1 LERGDRAQRS
11 RWAFFNSLFTF
22 AVFTEAVSLMPADR
36 LARGLE
42 ANLALEML
50 RFPTQVR
57 KNTAVRR
64 EFVVKAVKMGHRPSA
79 VAAFL
84 RCTPSAISKI
94 VARSL

>member
-1 LERGDRAQRS
+1 MGSMAMRS
-11 RWAFFNSLFTF
+11 RLYFCCFYRGGQPYAN
-22 AVFTEAVSLMPADR
+22 DR

-57 KNTAVRR
+57 KVTAVRR